1 MTEKKYKKITVNLE
15 DDLYRKF
22 KVRLAEKDEKMKKKA
37 CLAKICSLL
46 PLALVPAF
54 AEFDDDILIQ

>member
-22 KVRLAEKDEKMKKKA
+22 KVRLAEKNEKMKDV
-37 CLAKICSLL
+37 I
-46 PLALVPAF
+46 
-54 AEFDDDILIQ
+54 AEAVKEYLRK

>member
-1 MTEKKYKKITVNLE
+1 
-15 DDLYRKF
+15 
-22 KVRLAEKDEKMKKKA
+22 MKKKA